1 MFGLF
6 RKTDTKPE
14 GVLVIARLTSRIEP
28 MDRGEIFEDPL
39 AEILQGK
46 GFGHVTGGGSML
58 DGDGEITYIDIE
70 IVLESLSDPALD
82 GITAALESLGAP
94 KGSLLHDAD
103 EATLREFGK
112 NEGLGIYLD
121 GANLPD
127 EVYQTVTTEDV
138 VDACHAALGEAGR
151 YHGSRTMA
159 ERTALYFYGP
169 DFETMKAGISGILS
183 ENALCQ
189 NAVVKQVA

>member
-6 RKTDTKPE
+6 RKTDAKPE

-28 MDRGEIFEDPL
+28 MDRGEVFEDPL
-39 AEILQGK
+39 AEILQSK
-46 GFGHVTGGGSML
+46 GFGVVTGGGSML
-58 DGDGEITYIDIE
+58 DGEGEITYIDLE
-70 IVLESLSDPALD
+70 IVLDSLSDPALD
-82 GITAALESLGAP
+82 GIATALESLGAP
-94 KGSLLHDAD
+94 KGSVLHDAD
-103 EATLREFGK
+103 DSTLREFGK

-121 GANLPD
+121 GVNLPD

-138 VDACHAALGEAGR
+138 IDACRAALGDAGR

-189 NAVVKQVA
+189 NALMKQVA